1 MARYRVVKDGT
12 GWAVTKNG
20 TRHFQKTYPTKQKAT
35 NAATRAANKGDSV
48 QGQKVTGEWGRE
60 NTKGIF
66 GPDGDSA

>member
-20 TRHFQKTYPTKQKAT
+20 QRHYQKTYSTKRDAT
-35 NAATRAANKGDSV
+35 QAAKRAANKGDSV
-48 QGQKVTGEWGRE
+48 QGQRVTGQWGEE

-66 GPDGDSA
+66 GPPGDQG